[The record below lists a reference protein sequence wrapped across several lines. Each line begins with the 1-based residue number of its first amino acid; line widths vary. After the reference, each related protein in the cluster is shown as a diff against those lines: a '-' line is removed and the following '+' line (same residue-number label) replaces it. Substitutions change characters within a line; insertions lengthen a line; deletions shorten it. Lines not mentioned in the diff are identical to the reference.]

1 MKEILH
7 VIQEEYQYPVDIEFT
22 INFSESGDYVINILQ
37 CRPLQVYQDMEE
49 LNIPENIEEKNILF
63 ECRNSAMG
71 LSRATKLDLIVYV
84 DPVKYYRMPYQDKY
98 KISGAIGRI
107 NWEMRGKGKHM
118 LLMVPGRI
126 GTSSPE
132 LGVPTAFS
140 DISEFDAV
148 CEISDSKAGYNPEL
162 SYGSHFF
169 QDLVESGILYN
180 AIFENDKTLSF
191 DMGRLDSF
199 EHISKGTI
207 QGYEGVMEIFSIY
220 DVSEENIYILH
231 DMKNERTLCAKID

>member
-84 DPVKYYRMPYQDKY
+84 DPVKYYRMPYKDKY

-207 QGYEGVMEIFSIY
+207 QGYEGVTEILSIY